1 MPDVLAEGINK
12 VQVFL
17 KNSSQ
22 LDFNRGRKLNILEV
36 FRNDLIPL

>member
-1 MPDVLAEGINK
+1 MPVVLAEGINK

-17 KNSSQ
+17 KTSQ